1 MMPPH
6 ADDDCGDPAE
16 DEALLAEQDH
26 AHGHGRSRP
35 GFDLRIQPIRERYAA
50 HKLSPWFPLFLFTSK
65 DPQLRNRRSN
75 TRLLLLS
82 LCISLSTAA
91 LCLM

>member
-1 MMPPH
+1 MVPPP
-6 ADDDCGDPAE
+6 ADDDREDPAE

-26 AHGHGRSRP
+26 DAGSRP
-35 GFDLRIQPIRERYAA
+35 FFHLRIQPIRERYSA

-65 DPQLRNRRSN
+65 DPQLRTRRSN

-91 LCLM
+91 LCLT